1 MVPELSGLSDGN
13 DLASGTGYSR
23 TMQRFG
29 FLLLGWAALV
39 LGALGVVLPGL
50 PTTPFLLVAAFAFG
64 KGSPRMRAWL
74 IDHAHLGPPIRDW
87 EDRGAISRRAKV
99 LAVSMMAA
107 LLLLSVVLGLSG
119 WLITIQALCMGGA
132 AVFILTRPD

>member
-1 MVPELSGLSDGN
+1 
-13 DLASGTGYSR
+13 
-23 TMQRFG
+23 MQRIG
-29 FLLLGWAALV
+29 FLALGWAALA
-39 LGALGVVLPGL
+39 LGAIGVVLPGL

-74 IDHAHLGPPIRDW
+74 VDHAHLGPPIRDW

-107 LLLLSVVLGLSG
+107 LLALSFILGLSG
-119 WLITIQALCMGGA
+119 WLIAIQAVCMGGA
-132 AVFILTRPD
+132 ALFVLTRPE